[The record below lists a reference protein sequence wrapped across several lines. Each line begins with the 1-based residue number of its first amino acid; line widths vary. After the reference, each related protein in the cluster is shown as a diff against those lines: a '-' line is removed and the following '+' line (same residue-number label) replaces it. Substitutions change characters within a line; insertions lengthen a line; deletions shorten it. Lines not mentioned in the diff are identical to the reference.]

1 MVAALKDI
9 GDLLPTEQESAQ
21 ARESSRVLSTYAR
34 RTESLQVQ
42 LSDDDHHEA
51 ISLPAGAVR
60 LLLDLLT
67 EMAEGNA
74 VTLLPMHAELT
85 TQQAADILNVSRPY
99 LVKLLDAGT
108 IGHRKVGT
116 HRRVLLRD
124 LIVYKRQ
131 VDEDRTA
138 ALEELTRQAEDLNMG
153 Y

>member
-1 MVAALKDI
+1 MVAATRDFD
-9 GDLLPTEQESAQ
+9 DLLPSEQECAQ

-34 RTESLQVQ
+34 RTEPLQV
-42 LSDDDHHEA
+42 EVRENERREVV
-51 ISLPAGAVR
+51 SLPAGAVR

-74 VTLLPMHAELT
+74 VTLMPMHAELT

-99 LVKLLDAGT
+99 LVKLLDGGM

-124 LIVYKRQ
+124 LLTYKR
-131 VDEDRTA
+131 EIDRDRMN
-138 ALEELTRQAEDLNMG
+138 ALDELTRQAQELDMG

>member
-1 MVAALKDI
+1 MVAATRDLD
-9 GDLLPTEQESAQ
+9 DLLPSEQ
-21 ARESSRVLSTYAR
+21 ARESSRVLSAYAC
-34 RTESLQVQ
+34 RTEPLQFEVRENGRR
-42 LSDDDHHEA
+42 D
-51 ISLPAGAVR
+51 IVSLPAGAVR

-74 VTLLPMHAELT
+74 VTLMPMHAELT

-99 LVKLLDAGT
+99 LVKLLDGGT

-124 LIVYKRQ
+124 LLAFKRQ
-131 VDEDRTA
+131 VDRERA
-138 ALEELTRQAEDLNMG
+138 RALDELTRQAQELDMG